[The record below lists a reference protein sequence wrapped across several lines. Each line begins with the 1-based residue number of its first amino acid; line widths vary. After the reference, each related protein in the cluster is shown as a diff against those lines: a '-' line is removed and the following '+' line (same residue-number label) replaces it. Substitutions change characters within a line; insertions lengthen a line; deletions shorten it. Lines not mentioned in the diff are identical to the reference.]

1 MPERFLGKVLF
12 PRLQPWQQR
21 RQAKAIIWS
30 LLVAIT
36 FAGVVASIMFLQNSR
51 R

>member
-1 MPERFLGKVLF
+1 MPDRFLGKVLF
-12 PRLQPWQQR
+12 PRQQPWQQR

-30 LLVAIT
+30 LLVALV
-36 FAGVVASIMFLQNSR
+36 FAGIVAGIMFAQNSR

>member
-1 MPERFLGKVLF
+1 MPKRFLGKVLF
-12 PRLQPWQQR
+12 PRQQPWQQR

-30 LLVAIT
+30 LLVAVA
-36 FAGVVASIMFLQNSR
+36 FAAIVGGVMFLQNSR